1 MKDDSSSLYS
11 QRDSASL
18 SSWRTSSS
26 SRLSK
31 LFEFDRQLFA
41 TKVYDKALP
50 SSLKKTVENLRRP
63 ATCRLQIEPSAQ
75 DIKRTAIIDQTL
87 EEDSRKRSK
96 ECKVL
101 VLGDPAFT
109 QTFMNQ
115 IRISHMRGFP
125 DDERAA
131 YKGTVR
137 NNVLDI
143 VEVMACIAEDEFAWL
158 DDAAKGHATLLSRE
172 LAKWETRPKNL
183 TWEVAKAVRGLWQN
197 ERLKSKL
204 FDANEL
210 YSSKSAP

>member
-1 MKDDSSSLYS
+1 MKDDSSSLYG

-26 SRLSK
+26 LRLSK

-41 TKVYDKALP
+41 TKVYNKALP
-50 SSLKKTVENLRRP
+50 SSLKNTVEHLRRP
-63 ATCRLQIEPSAQ
+63 ATCRLRIEPSAK

-87 EEDSRKRSK
+87 EEDSKKRSK
-96 ECKVL
+96 EWKVL
-101 VLGDPAFT
+101 VLGDPACT

-143 VEVMACIAEDEFAWL
+143 VEVLACIAEDEYAGL
-158 DDAAKGHATLLSRE
+158 DDTAKVHATLLSRE
-172 LAKWETRPKNL
+172 LAKWETQPKKL
-183 TWEVAKAVRGLWQN
+183 TWEVANAVKGLWQN
-197 ERLKSKL
+197 ELLKSKL
-204 FDANEL
+204 FDANEV